1 MGLGGVEGHV
11 SIERQMI
18 DASRGRVDPIDMMS
32 ERVEICF
39 VNRLDGPRY
48 GCRLVVRQL
57 SAIMTAVNSGKTVI
71 VTNCTARKRGALEL
85 LAMTPS
91 RLVAPTDQVARQWVE
106 DLRKHPVTVIPVC
119 YYAGRGYGEAKIA
132 AEFAGARRAVV
143 SAGMGLVWSDANLPA
158 YDVTI
163 SGGSNTVADHLASRG
178 EGSSDWWRELTC
190 AWNDP
195 QPFTRLMHECPEGDV
210 LIAMPSTYLRMIQSE
225 LAALSPVQQHR
236 LRIFS
241 SPVGL
246 GTLPDCLQ
254 AQAMP
259 YDDRLEGTTL
269 PGTRND
275 FPQRALRHFVEILKA
290 TDLETDEARDSVSTA
305 MAQSRR
311 RTIAIRTK
319 CTDTEI
325 IELLRS
331 NWQTCNGVSSRLLR
345 YLRDVAGVACAQDRF
360 KMLWH
365 EVRVSELEII
375 CWCNDQIHDNRNS
388 QTSDFGS

>member
-1 MGLGGVEGHV
+1 
-11 SIERQMI
+11 
-18 DASRGRVDPIDMMS
+18 
-32 ERVEICF
+32 
-39 VNRLDGPRY
+39 
-48 GCRLVVRQL
+48 
-57 SAIMTAVNSGKTVI
+57 MTAVSSGKAVV
-71 VTNCTARKRGALEL
+71 VTNCTGRKRGAPERQ
-85 LAMTPS
+85 AMTPS
-91 RLVAPTDQVARQWVE
+91 RLVGSTDQVARRWVA
-106 DLRKHPVTVIPVC
+106 DLRKHPVTVIADSF
-119 YYAGRGYGEAKIA
+119 YAGRGYREAKTA
-132 AEFAGARRAVV
+132 AAFAGARLAVV
-143 SAGMGLVWSDANLPA
+143 SAGMGLVWSDASLPA

-178 EGSSDWWRELTC
+178 EASSNWWRELTC

-195 QPFTRLMHECPEGDV
+195 QPFTRLMHECLEGDV

-275 FPQRALRHFVEILKA
+275 FPQRALRHFVEILHA
-290 TDLETDEARDSVSTA
+290 IDLETDEARHSVSSA

-325 IELLRS
+325 IELLRA
-331 NWQTCNGVSSRLLR
+331 NWHTYNGESRRLLR
-345 YLRDVAGVACAQDRF
+345 YLRDVAGVGCAQERF
-360 KMLWH
+360 KNLWN
-365 EVRVSELEII
+365 EVK
-375 CWCNDQIHDNRNS
+375 
-388 QTSDFGS
+388 TSS